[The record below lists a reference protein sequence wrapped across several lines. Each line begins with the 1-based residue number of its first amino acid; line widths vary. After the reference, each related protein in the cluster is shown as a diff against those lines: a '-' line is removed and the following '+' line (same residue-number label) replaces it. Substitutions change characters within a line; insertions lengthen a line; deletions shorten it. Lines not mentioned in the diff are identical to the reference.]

1 MTLGADVFEANE
13 VDLAFS
19 LSCDWRM
26 PGLFGHILCKC
37 VDYNSP
43 RFSAT
48 LSFVQIACV

>member
-13 VDLAFS
+13 VALAFS
-19 LSCDWRM
+19 PSCDWRM
-26 PGLFGHILCKC
+26 PGLFGQILCKC